1 MIIKNL
7 YTYIHTYIHT
17 KKEKKR
23 RKSEGNTTLSIY
35 SKEDYKKFRQILD
48 VNDDSV
54 SSFLDDVIQIIL
66 EQYDLKAHS
75 LDKYLDEI
83 ELLLPTIDTDPE
95 KILKFLLTKDMETVK
110 KYEAVFQQIY
120 TYTLAITQGEKDF
133 SNYPYLWRKYKWL
146 AGLAYITIIHPDI
159 LTNYW

>member
-17 KKEKKR
+17 KQEKKK

-35 SKEDYKKFRQILD
+35 SKDDYKKFRQILD

-54 SSFLDDVIQIIL
+54 SSFLDDVMQIIL

-95 KILKFLLTKDMETVK
+95 KILKFLLTKDMATVK
-110 KYEAVFQQIY
+110 KYEATFQQMY
-120 TYTLAITQGEKDF
+120 TYTLAITQGEKDL
-133 SNYPYLWRKYKWL
+133 SNYPYLWRKYR
-146 AGLAYITIIHPDI
+146 
-159 LTNYW
+159 

>member
-7 YTYIHTYIHT
+7 YTYIHTYIRIR
-17 KKEKKR
+17 KEKKE
-23 RKSEGNTTLSIY
+23 RKHEGNTTLSIY
-35 SKEDYKKFRQILD
+35 SKEDYKKFRQILV
-48 VNDDSV
+48 VNDDNV

-83 ELLLPTIDTDPE
+83 DLLLPTIDTDPE
-95 KILKFLLTKDMETVK
+95 KILKFLLTKDIETVK

-133 SNYPYLWRKYKWL
+133 SNYPYLWRKY
-146 AGLAYITIIHPDI
+146 
-159 LTNYW
+159 N